1 MGFTIKRG
9 GIVMEQIVAF
19 LTNGE
24 MMNLNRIDDDI
35 IVSGEFQ
42 AKGFI
47 TKIIIPEDIKRIGEK
62 AFKDCDNLEEVI
74 FPNGLEDIY
83 PSAFE
88 NCKKLKKINLPNSVE
103 MIGQDAFKCCEELSE
118 VVLPAQIDIIAE
130 GCFDGCRSLKE
141 ISLPKTVTTIGARA
155 FRGTGLTEIYFP
167 ENLMKVGTSAFAGSN
182 IAKVT
187 GNTKN
192 IVFVGYTAFE
202 STPISL
208 KRDENDVFRIDDI
221 ILFAGATPKEMMF
234 ENCLFASGCFSK
246 NKTTKE
252 LLLVNCKGINPATFS
267 ESNVEVVQITGHWFT
282 VSMNAFEKCKI
293 RRLEIDT
300 NTIVLSSYAF
310 KEAEITDLFLWA
322 DDISFNLEFA
332 RDAHIKSF
340 ALKYN
345 PNSITYDNETF
356 MDGVFEEIS
365 FVGGAEIDMYTI
377 PNNEEIVNILNSV
390 YKKESA

>member
-1 MGFTIKRG
+1 
-9 GIVMEQIVAF
+9 MEQIVAF

-24 MMNLNRIDDDI
+24 IMNLNRIEDDV
-35 IVSGEFQ
+35 IVGGEFQ

-47 TKIIIPEDIKRIGEK
+47 SKIIIPDGVKKIGEK

-74 FPNGLEDIY
+74 LPNDLEGIY

-88 NCKKLKKINLPNSVE
+88 NCKKLKKINLPNLVE
-103 MIGQDAFKCCEELSE
+103 MIGQNAFKCCEELNE

-141 ISLPKTVTTIGARA
+141 INLPETVTVIEARA
-155 FRGTGLTEIYFP
+155 FRGTGLRSIHFP
-167 ENLMKVGTSAFAGSN
+167 DNLIKIGTNAFAGSN

-202 STPISL
+202 LTPISL

-234 ENCLFASGCFSK
+234 ESCLFASGCFSK

-267 ESNVEVVQITGHWFT
+267 ESNVEVVQITGNRLA

-300 NTIVLSSYAF
+300 NAIVLSSYAF
-310 KEAEITDLFLWA
+310 KEAKITDLFLWA
-322 DDISFNLEFA
+322 DDINFNLEFA
-332 RDAHIKSF
+332 RDAYIKSF

-345 PNSITYDNETF
+345 PNLIVYDNDTF
-356 MDGVFEEIS
+356 TSGVFDEIS
-365 FVGGAEIDMYTI
+365 FVGGTDIDAFAV